1 MEPNVASSAMSLS
14 LLARNVYCVCFADRD
29 SLDILRGELAL
40 ARERYFTGG
49 CKTLRVGKREV
60 IRGFEGKLQG
70 KLSRRGFFWRK
81 SAHNVTGT
89 GNLLLEEAF
98 DQKGGYLL
106 VNRDFRNIIASRVF
120 FNKALAWL
128 KSEYYEPWD
137 THNARVIFKPVDS
150 DDLVER
156 FDWDAA
162 KKRYRSTM
170 LYPVPYLEGDAGQ
183 SLLNAQFGEPKLLVS
198 TGEGMFCYCPKEE
211 AQRRKEA
218 LADLR
223 RGTLVILP
231 AWEVKEGSLAAP
243 GEPEPEGPD
252 ITFSSLEEYA
262 HIQEPPVK
270 ELPAMEAPEEETIV
284 EVPVPGEKAT
294 PAVPEEPAPQE
305 EVEVTAPEKAIAESS
320 VPGEEAGPAVSE
332 EPAPQEEVEA
342 TAPEEAIVEAPV
354 PGEEATSAVSEEPAP
369 QEELE
374 APASEATAGER
385 PLPEAEAPSGEAPA
399 AQEERAQEPAPQ
411 AESAGPAEEPSP
423 WEPQD
428 TEDREILQAAREVA
442 GVQAQ
447 GLSPANGPSYRGE
460 LREGLPWGQGRTE
473 QPNGRTSYE
482 GEFRAGKREGFGAY
496 YYKNGSLCYAGSWK
510 EDKKDGLGVSFR
522 ESDHILHIA
531 KWKEGAPGE
540 FVSLFDKE
548 GNLRYGGRIEDGK
561 KQGAGVS
568 YNAADG
574 TVFVGKWQDGQPTGI
589 GSAFDR
595 EGNLAYYGAWKD
607 GKRHGHGTEFDSA
620 GAIVFDGE
628 WRDGKYYN
636 GILYQKKG
644 PGDAAPS
651 GEPSPA
657 GELPNWDL

>member
-137 THNARVIFKPVDS
+137 TQNARVIFKPVDS

-262 HIQEPPVK
+262 YIHEPPVK
-270 ELPAMEAPEEETIV
+270 DLPAMEAPEEETIV
-284 EVPVPGEKAT
+284 EAPVPWEETA

-305 EVEVTAPEKAIAESS
+305 KM
-320 VPGEEAGPAVSE
+320 
-332 EPAPQEEVEA
+332 EA

-354 PGEEATSAVSEEPAP
+354 PGEKAAPAVLDEPAP
-369 QEELE
+369 QEEM
-374 APASEATAGER
+374 EATAPEEAAGER
-385 PLPEAEAPSGEAPA
+385 PLPEEAPA

-411 AESAGPAEEPSP
+411 AGPAEEPSP

-428 TEDREILQAAREVA
+428 AEDREILQAAREAA
-442 GVQAQ
+442 GVQTQ

-644 PGDAAPS
+644 PEDAAPS

>member
-211 AQRRKEA
+211 AQRRKQA

-270 ELPAMEAPEEETIV
+270 DLPAVA
-284 EVPVPGEKAT
+284 A
-294 PAVPEEPAPQE
+294 
-305 EVEVTAPEKAIAESS
+305 
-320 VPGEEAGPAVSE
+320 PGEEAIPE

-342 TAPEEAIVEAPV
+342 TVPEEAIVEAPV

-369 QEELE
+369 QEEM
-374 APASEATAGER
+374 EATAPEEAAGER
-385 PLPEAEAPSGEAPA
+385 PLPEEAAPSGEAPA

-411 AESAGPAEEPSP
+411 AGPAEEPSP

-428 TEDREILQAAREVA
+428 AEDREILQAAREAA
-442 GVQAQ
+442 GVQTQ

-561 KQGAGVS
+561 KQGVGVS

-644 PGDAAPS
+644 PEDAAPS

>member
-270 ELPAMEAPEEETIV
+270 ELPAMEAPGEEAI
-284 EVPVPGEKAT
+284 
-294 PAVPEEPAPQE
+294 PEEPAPQE
-305 EVEVTAPEKAIAESS
+305 KVEAPAPEEAVVEAP
-320 VPGEEAGPAVSE
+320 VPGEEAAPAVSE
-332 EPAPQEEVEA
+332 EPAPQEEMEA
-342 TAPEEAIVEAPV
+342 TAPEEA
-354 PGEEATSAVSEEPAP
+354 
-369 QEELE
+369 
-374 APASEATAGER
+374 AGER
-385 PLPEAEAPSGEAPA
+385 PLPEEAAPSGEAPA

-428 TEDREILQAAREVA
+428 AEDREILQAAREAA
-442 GVQAQ
+442 GIQTQ
-447 GLSPANGPSYRGE
+447 GLSPTNGPSYRGE

-644 PGDAAPS
+644 PEDAAPS

>member
-106 VNRDFRNIIASRVF
+106 VNRDFRNIIASRMF

-223 RGTLVILP
+223 QGTLVILP

-270 ELPAMEAPEEETIV
+270 DLPAMEAPGEEAI
-284 EVPVPGEKAT
+284 
-294 PAVPEEPAPQE
+294 PEEPALQE
-305 EVEVTAPEKAIAESS
+305 EMEAPAPEEAVVEAP
-320 VPGEEAGPAVSE
+320 VPGEEAAPAVSE
-332 EPAPQEEVEA
+332 EPAPQEKMEA
-342 TAPEEAIVEAPV
+342 TAPEEA
-354 PGEEATSAVSEEPAP
+354 
-369 QEELE
+369 
-374 APASEATAGER
+374 AGER
-385 PLPEAEAPSGEAPA
+385 PLPEEAAPSGEAPA

-428 TEDREILQAAREVA
+428 AEDREILQAAREVA
-442 GVQAQ
+442 GVQTQ

-531 KWKEGAPGE
+531 KWKEGTPGE

-644 PGDAAPS
+644 PEDAAPS

>member
-270 ELPAMEAPEEETIV
+270 ELPAMEAPEEEAVSEEPTLQ
-284 EVPVPGEKAT
+284 EEMEAT
-294 PAVPEEPAPQE
+294 VPEE
-305 EVEVTAPEKAIAESS
+305 AIAESS

-332 EPAPQEEVEA
+332 EPAPQEE
-342 TAPEEAIVEAPV
+342 
-354 PGEEATSAVSEEPAP
+354 
-369 QEELE
+369 LE
-374 APASEATAGER
+374 TPASEATAGER
-385 PLPEAEAPSGEAPA
+385 PLPEEAAPSGEAPA

-411 AESAGPAEEPSP
+411 AGPAEEPSP

-428 TEDREILQAAREVA
+428 AEDREILQAAREAA
-442 GVQAQ
+442 GVQTQ

-574 TVFVGKWQDGQPTGI
+574 TVFVGKWQDGKPTGI

-644 PGDAAPS
+644 PEDAAPS

>member
-270 ELPAMEAPEEETIV
+270 ELPAMEAPEEE
-284 EVPVPGEKAT
+284 
-294 PAVPEEPAPQE
+294 
-305 EVEVTAPEKAIAESS
+305 
-320 VPGEEAGPAVSE
+320 
-332 EPAPQEEVEA
+332 
-342 TAPEEAIVEAPV
+342 AIVEAPV

-369 QEELE
+369 QEKM
-374 APASEATAGER
+374 EATAPEEAAGER

-399 AQEERAQEPAPQ
+399 AQEERVQEPAPQ

-428 TEDREILQAAREVA
+428 AEDREILQAAREAA

-644 PGDAAPS
+644 PEDAAPS

>member
-270 ELPAMEAPEEETIV
+270 ELPAMEAPGEEAI
-284 EVPVPGEKAT
+284 
-294 PAVPEEPAPQE
+294 PEEPALQE
-305 EVEVTAPEKAIAESS
+305 EMEAP
-320 VPGEEAGPAVSE
+320 
-332 EPAPQEEVEA
+332 
-342 TAPEEAIVEAPV
+342 APEEAIVEAPV

-369 QEELE
+369 QQEAERPAPEETLME
-374 APASEATAGER
+374 APVPGEEAGPAVSEEPAPQEEMEATAPEEAAGER
-385 PLPEAEAPSGEAPA
+385 PLPEEAAPTEEAPA

-428 TEDREILQAAREVA
+428 AEDREILQAAREAA
-442 GVQAQ
+442 GVRTQ

-636 GILYQKKG
+636 GILYQKKC
-644 PGDAAPS
+644 PEDAAPS

>member
-183 SLLNAQFGEPKLLVS
+183 SLLNAQFGEPKLWVS

-284 EVPVPGEKAT
+284 KAPVPGEETA

-305 EVEVTAPEKAIAESS
+305 EVE
-320 VPGEEAGPAVSE
+320 
-332 EPAPQEEVEA
+332 A
-342 TAPEEAIVEAPV
+342 TVPEEA
-354 PGEEATSAVSEEPAP
+354 
-369 QEELE
+369 
-374 APASEATAGER
+374 AGER
-385 PLPEAEAPSGEAPA
+385 PLPEEAAPTEEAPA

-411 AESAGPAEEPSP
+411 AGPAEEPSP

-428 TEDREILQAAREVA
+428 AEDREILQAAREAA
-442 GVQAQ
+442 GVQTQ

-644 PGDAAPS
+644 PEDAAPS

>member
-223 RGTLVILP
+223 QGTLVILP

-270 ELPAMEAPEEETIV
+270 ELPAVAT
-284 EVPVPGEKAT
+284 PGEEAI
-294 PAVPEEPAPQE
+294 PEEPAPQE
-305 EVEVTAPEKAIAESS
+305 EMEATAPEEAIAESS
-320 VPGEEAGPAVSE
+320 VPGEKAAPAVLD
-332 EPAPQEEVEA
+332 EPASQAEVEA
-342 TAPEEAIVEAPV
+342 TAPEEA
-354 PGEEATSAVSEEPAP
+354 
-369 QEELE
+369 
-374 APASEATAGER
+374 AGER

-399 AQEERAQEPAPQ
+399 AQEERAQEPTPQ

-428 TEDREILQAAREVA
+428 AEDREILQAAREAA
-442 GVQAQ
+442 GVQTQ

-644 PGDAAPS
+644 PEDAAPS

>member
-270 ELPAMEAPEEETIV
+270 ELPAMEAPGEEAI
-284 EVPVPGEKAT
+284 
-294 PAVPEEPAPQE
+294 PEEPAPQE
-305 EVEVTAPEKAIAESS
+305 EVEVTAPEKAIVEAP
-320 VPGEEAGPAVSE
+320 VPGEEAAPAVSE
-332 EPAPQEEVEA
+332 EPAPQEKMEA
-342 TAPEEAIVEAPV
+342 TAPEEA
-354 PGEEATSAVSEEPAP
+354 
-369 QEELE
+369 
-374 APASEATAGER
+374 AGER

-428 TEDREILQAAREVA
+428 AEDREILQAAREAA
-442 GVQAQ
+442 GVQTQ

-644 PGDAAPS
+644 PEDAAPS

>member
-284 EVPVPGEKAT
+284 EAPVPGEETA

-305 EVEVTAPEKAIAESS
+305 EM
-320 VPGEEAGPAVSE
+320 
-332 EPAPQEEVEA
+332 EA
-342 TAPEEAIVEAPV
+342 TAPEEA
-354 PGEEATSAVSEEPAP
+354 
-369 QEELE
+369 
-374 APASEATAGER
+374 AGER
-385 PLPEAEAPSGEAPA
+385 PLPEEAAPSGEAPA

-428 TEDREILQAAREVA
+428 AEDREILQAAREAA

-644 PGDAAPS
+644 PEDAAPS

>member
-81 SAHNVTGT
+81 SVHNVTGT

-137 THNARVIFKPVDS
+137 TQNARVIFKPVDS

-223 RGTLVILP
+223 QGTLVILP

-270 ELPAMEAPEEETIV
+270 ELPAVEAPEEETIV
-284 EVPVPGEKAT
+284 KAPVPGEETA
-294 PAVPEEPAPQE
+294 PAVP
-305 EVEVTAPEKAIAESS
+305 
-320 VPGEEAGPAVSE
+320 E

-342 TAPEEAIVEAPV
+342 TAPEEAIAESSV
-354 PGEEATSAVSEEPAP
+354 PGEKAAPAVPEEPAP
-369 QEELE
+369 QEEV
-374 APASEATAGER
+374 EATAPEEAAGER
-385 PLPEAEAPSGEAPA
+385 PLPEEAAPSGEAPA

-428 TEDREILQAAREVA
+428 AEDREILQAAREAA
-442 GVQAQ
+442 GVRTQ

-568 YNAADG
+568 YNATDG

-644 PGDAAPS
+644 PEDAAPS

>member
-137 THNARVIFKPVDS
+137 TQNARVIFKPVDS

-211 AQRRKEA
+211 AQRRKQA
-218 LADLR
+218 LVDLR
-223 RGTLVILP
+223 QGTLVILP

-270 ELPAMEAPEEETIV
+270 ELPAVAA
-284 EVPVPGEKAT
+284 PGEEAI
-294 PAVPEEPAPQE
+294 PEEPALQE
-305 EVEVTAPEKAIAESS
+305 EMEATVPEEAIAESS
-320 VPGEEAGPAVSE
+320 VPGEEAAPAVPE
-332 EPAPQEEVEA
+332 EPAL
-342 TAPEEAIVEAPV
+342 
-354 PGEEATSAVSEEPAP
+354 

-374 APASEATAGER
+374 TPASEATAGER
-385 PLPEAEAPSGEAPA
+385 PLPEEAAPSGEAPS

-428 TEDREILQAAREVA
+428 AEDREILQAAREAA

-644 PGDAAPS
+644 PEDAAPS

>member
-270 ELPAMEAPEEETIV
+270 DLPAVAAPEEETIV
-284 EVPVPGEKAT
+284 KA
-294 PAVPEEPAPQE
+294 
-305 EVEVTAPEKAIAESS
+305 S
-320 VPGEEAGPAVSE
+320 VPGEEA
-332 EPAPQEEVEA
+332 AP
-342 TAPEEAIVEAPV
+342 
-354 PGEEATSAVSEEPAP
+354 AVSEEPAP

-374 APASEATAGER
+374 TPASEATAGER
-385 PLPEAEAPSGEAPA
+385 PLPEEAAPSGEAPA

-411 AESAGPAEEPSP
+411 AGPAEEPSP

-428 TEDREILQAAREVA
+428 AEDREILQAAREVA
-442 GVQAQ
+442 GVQTQ

-644 PGDAAPS
+644 PEDAAPS

>member
-223 RGTLVILP
+223 QGTLVILP

-270 ELPAMEAPEEETIV
+270 DLPAVA
-284 EVPVPGEKAT
+284 A
-294 PAVPEEPAPQE
+294 
-305 EVEVTAPEKAIAESS
+305 
-320 VPGEEAGPAVSE
+320 PGEEAIPE

-354 PGEEATSAVSEEPAP
+354 PGEEATSAVPEEPAP
-369 QEELE
+369 QEKM
-374 APASEATAGER
+374 EATAPEEAAGER
-385 PLPEAEAPSGEAPA
+385 PLPEAEAPSGEAPS

-428 TEDREILQAAREVA
+428 AEDREILQAARESA
-442 GVQAQ
+442 GVRTQ

-460 LREGLPWGQGRTE
+460 LREGLPWGKGRTE

-644 PGDAAPS
+644 PEDAAPS
-651 GEPSPA
+651 REPSPA

>member
-137 THNARVIFKPVDS
+137 TQNARVIFKPVDS

-211 AQRRKEA
+211 AQRRKQA

-270 ELPAMEAPEEETIV
+270 ELPAVAAPGEEAVPEEPAPQEEV
-284 EVPVPGEKAT
+284 EATVPEEAIAESSVPGEEAT

-305 EVEVTAPEKAIAESS
+305 KM
-320 VPGEEAGPAVSE
+320 
-332 EPAPQEEVEA
+332 EA
-342 TAPEEAIVEAPV
+342 TAPEEA
-354 PGEEATSAVSEEPAP
+354 
-369 QEELE
+369 
-374 APASEATAGER
+374 AGER
-385 PLPEAEAPSGEAPA
+385 PLPEEAAPSGEAPA

-428 TEDREILQAAREVA
+428 AEDREILQAAREAA
-442 GVQAQ
+442 GVQTQ
-447 GLSPANGPSYRGE
+447 GLSPTNGPSYRGE

-510 EDKKDGLGVSFR
+510 EDKKDGLGASFR

-644 PGDAAPS
+644 PEDAAPS

>member
-137 THNARVIFKPVDS
+137 TQNARVIFKPVDS

-211 AQRRKEA
+211 AQRRKQA

-223 RGTLVILP
+223 QGTLVILP

-284 EVPVPGEKAT
+284 EAPVPGEETA

-305 EVEVTAPEKAIAESS
+305 EVE
-320 VPGEEAGPAVSE
+320 
-332 EPAPQEEVEA
+332 A
-342 TAPEEAIVEAPV
+342 TVPEEA
-354 PGEEATSAVSEEPAP
+354 
-369 QEELE
+369 
-374 APASEATAGER
+374 AGER
-385 PLPEAEAPSGEAPA
+385 PLPEEAAPSGEAPA

-428 TEDREILQAAREVA
+428 AEDREILQAAREAA
-442 GVQAQ
+442 GVQTQ

-644 PGDAAPS
+644 PEDAAPS

>member
-270 ELPAMEAPEEETIV
+270 ELPAVAA
-284 EVPVPGEKAT
+284 PGEEAI
-294 PAVPEEPAPQE
+294 PEEPAPQE
-305 EVEVTAPEKAIAESS
+305 EVEVTAPEK
-320 VPGEEAGPAVSE
+320 
-332 EPAPQEEVEA
+332 
-342 TAPEEAIVEAPV
+342 AIVEAPV

-369 QEELE
+369 QEKM
-374 APASEATAGER
+374 EATAPEEAAGER

-428 TEDREILQAAREVA
+428 AEDREILQAAREAA
-442 GVQAQ
+442 GVQTQ

-644 PGDAAPS
+644 PEDAAPS

>member
-137 THNARVIFKPVDS
+137 TQNARVIFKPVDA

-231 AWEVKEGSLAAP
+231 AWEVKEGSLTTP

-270 ELPAMEAPEEETIV
+270 ELPAVAAPGEETIV
-284 EVPVPGEKAT
+284 KAPVPGEETA

-305 EVEVTAPEKAIAESS
+305 EVE
-320 VPGEEAGPAVSE
+320 
-332 EPAPQEEVEA
+332 A
-342 TAPEEAIVEAPV
+342 TVPEEA
-354 PGEEATSAVSEEPAP
+354 
-369 QEELE
+369 
-374 APASEATAGER
+374 AGER
-385 PLPEAEAPSGEAPA
+385 PLPEEAAPSGEAPA

-428 TEDREILQAAREVA
+428 AEDREILQAAREVA
-442 GVQAQ
+442 GVQTQ

-636 GILYQKKG
+636 GILYQKKC
-644 PGDAAPS
+644 PEDAAPS

>member
-223 RGTLVILP
+223 QGTLVILP

-270 ELPAMEAPEEETIV
+270 DLPAMEAPGEEAIPEEPALQEEMEAPAPEEAVV
-284 EVPVPGEKAT
+284 EAPVPGEKA
-294 PAVPEEPAPQE
+294 A
-305 EVEVTAPEKAIAESS
+305 
-320 VPGEEAGPAVSE
+320 PAVSE
-332 EPAPQEEVEA
+332 EPAPQEKMEA
-342 TAPEEAIVEAPV
+342 TAPEEA
-354 PGEEATSAVSEEPAP
+354 
-369 QEELE
+369 
-374 APASEATAGER
+374 AGER
-385 PLPEAEAPSGEAPA
+385 SLPEEAAPSGEAPA

-411 AESAGPAEEPSP
+411 AGPAEEPSP

-428 TEDREILQAAREVA
+428 AEDREILQAAREAA
-442 GVQAQ
+442 GIQTQ

-473 QPNGRTSYE
+473 QPNGHTSYE

-644 PGDAAPS
+644 PEDAAPS

>member
-270 ELPAMEAPEEETIV
+270 DQ
-284 EVPVPGEKAT
+284 
-294 PAVPEEPAPQE
+294 PAVA
-305 EVEVTAPEKAIAESS
+305 A
-320 VPGEEAGPAVSE
+320 PGEEAIPE

-342 TAPEEAIVEAPV
+342 TAPEKAIVEAPV
-354 PGEEATSAVSEEPAP
+354 PGEEAAPAVSEEPAP
-369 QEELE
+369 QEKMEATAPEETLME
-374 APASEATAGER
+374 APVPGEETAPAVSEEPAPQEKMEATAPEEAAGER

-428 TEDREILQAAREVA
+428 AEDREILQAAREAA
-442 GVQAQ
+442 GVQTQ

-644 PGDAAPS
+644 PEDAAPS

>member
-137 THNARVIFKPVDS
+137 TQNARVIFKPVDS

-270 ELPAMEAPEEETIV
+270 DLPAVAAPEEETIV
-284 EVPVPGEKAT
+284 EAPVPGEETA

-305 EVEVTAPEKAIAESS
+305 EVEVTAPE
-320 VPGEEAGPAVSE
+320 EA
-332 EPAPQEEVEA
+332 
-342 TAPEEAIVEAPV
+342 
-354 PGEEATSAVSEEPAP
+354 
-369 QEELE
+369 
-374 APASEATAGER
+374 AGER
-385 PLPEAEAPSGEAPA
+385 PLPEEAAPSGEAPA

-428 TEDREILQAAREVA
+428 AEDREILQAAREAA
-442 GVQAQ
+442 GVQTQ

-548 GNLRYGGRIEDGK
+548 GNLRYGGRIEDDK

-644 PGDAAPS
+644 PEDAAPS

>member
-223 RGTLVILP
+223 QGTLVILP

-270 ELPAMEAPEEETIV
+270 ELPAMEAPGEEAIPAEPALQAAAEAPAPEEAVV
-284 EVPVPGEKAT
+284 EAPVPGEKA
-294 PAVPEEPAPQE
+294 A
-305 EVEVTAPEKAIAESS
+305 
-320 VPGEEAGPAVSE
+320 PAVSE
-332 EPAPQEEVEA
+332 EPAPQEKMEA
-342 TAPEEAIVEAPV
+342 TAPEEA
-354 PGEEATSAVSEEPAP
+354 
-369 QEELE
+369 
-374 APASEATAGER
+374 AGER
-385 PLPEAEAPSGEAPA
+385 PLPEEAAPSGEAPA

-411 AESAGPAEEPSP
+411 AGPAEEPSP

-428 TEDREILQAAREVA
+428 AEDREILQAAREAA
-442 GVQAQ
+442 GVQTQ

-644 PGDAAPS
+644 PEDAAPS

>member
-270 ELPAMEAPEEETIV
+270 ELPAVAAPGEEAIVEAPSPGEET
-284 EVPVPGEKAT
+284 A

-305 EVEVTAPEKAIAESS
+305 EVEATVPEEAIAESS
-320 VPGEEAGPAVSE
+320 
-332 EPAPQEEVEA
+332 
-342 TAPEEAIVEAPV
+342 V

-369 QEELE
+369 QEEM
-374 APASEATAGER
+374 EATAPEEAAGER
-385 PLPEAEAPSGEAPA
+385 PLPEEAAPSGEAPA

-411 AESAGPAEEPSP
+411 AGPAEEPSP

-428 TEDREILQAAREVA
+428 AEDREILQAAREAA
-442 GVQAQ
+442 GVQTQ

-644 PGDAAPS
+644 PEDAAPS

>member
-284 EVPVPGEKAT
+284 EAPVPGEETA

-305 EVEVTAPEKAIAESS
+305 EVEVTAPE
-320 VPGEEAGPAVSE
+320 EA
-332 EPAPQEEVEA
+332 
-342 TAPEEAIVEAPV
+342 
-354 PGEEATSAVSEEPAP
+354 
-369 QEELE
+369 
-374 APASEATAGER
+374 AGER
-385 PLPEAEAPSGEAPA
+385 PLPEEAAPSGEAPA

-428 TEDREILQAAREVA
+428 AEDREILQAAREAA
-442 GVQAQ
+442 GVQTQ

-644 PGDAAPS
+644 PEDAAPS

>member
-198 TGEGMFCYCPKEE
+198 TAEGMFCYCPKEE
-211 AQRRKEA
+211 AQRRKQA

-270 ELPAMEAPEEETIV
+270 DLPAVA
-284 EVPVPGEKAT
+284 A
-294 PAVPEEPAPQE
+294 
-305 EVEVTAPEKAIAESS
+305 
-320 VPGEEAGPAVSE
+320 PGEEAIPE

-342 TAPEEAIVEAPV
+342 TAPEEAVVEAPV
-354 PGEEATSAVSEEPAP
+354 PGEEAAPAVSEEPAP
-369 QEELE
+369 QEKM
-374 APASEATAGER
+374 EATAPEEAAGER
-385 PLPEAEAPSGEAPA
+385 PLPEEAAPSGEAPA

-428 TEDREILQAAREVA
+428 AEDREILQAAREAA
-442 GVQAQ
+442 GIQTQ
-447 GLSPANGPSYRGE
+447 GLSPTNGPSYRGE

-522 ESDHILHIA
+522 ESDHILHIT
-531 KWKEGAPGE
+531 KWKEGTPGE

-644 PGDAAPS
+644 PEDAAPS

>member
-211 AQRRKEA
+211 AQRRKQA

-270 ELPAMEAPEEETIV
+270 ELPAVAAPGEETIV
-284 EVPVPGEKAT
+284 E
-294 PAVPEEPAPQE
+294 AP
-305 EVEVTAPEKAIAESS
+305 
-320 VPGEEAGPAVSE
+320 VPGEEAAPAVSE
-332 EPAPQEEVEA
+332 EPAPQEEMEA
-342 TAPEEAIVEAPV
+342 TAPEEA
-354 PGEEATSAVSEEPAP
+354 
-369 QEELE
+369 
-374 APASEATAGER
+374 AGER
-385 PLPEAEAPSGEAPA
+385 PLPEEAAPSGEAPA

-428 TEDREILQAAREVA
+428 AEDREILQAAREAA
-442 GVQAQ
+442 GVQTQ

-644 PGDAAPS
+644 PEDAAPS

>member
-211 AQRRKEA
+211 AQRRKQA

-262 HIQEPPVK
+262 HIQDPPVK
-270 ELPAMEAPEEETIV
+270 DLPAVAAPGEETIV
-284 EVPVPGEKAT
+284 KAPVPGEETA

-305 EVEVTAPEKAIAESS
+305 EL
-320 VPGEEAGPAVSE
+320 
-332 EPAPQEEVEA
+332 EA
-342 TAPEEAIVEAPV
+342 TAPEEA
-354 PGEEATSAVSEEPAP
+354 
-369 QEELE
+369 
-374 APASEATAGER
+374 AGER
-385 PLPEAEAPSGEAPA
+385 PLPEEAAPSGEAPA

-411 AESAGPAEEPSP
+411 AEPAGPAEEASP

-428 TEDREILQAAREVA
+428 AEDREILQAAREAA
-442 GVQAQ
+442 GVQTQ

-644 PGDAAPS
+644 PEDAAPS

>member
-137 THNARVIFKPVDS
+137 TQNARVIFKPVDS

-211 AQRRKEA
+211 AQRRKQA
-218 LADLR
+218 LVDLR
-223 RGTLVILP
+223 QGTLVILP

-243 GEPEPEGPD
+243 GEPEGPD

-270 ELPAMEAPEEETIV
+270 DLPAMEAPEEETIV
-284 EVPVPGEKAT
+284 KAPVPGEEAA

-305 EVEVTAPEKAIAESS
+305 EVEATVPEEAIAESS
-320 VPGEEAGPAVSE
+320 VPGEETAPAVPE
-332 EPAPQEEVEA
+332 EPAPQEKMEA
-342 TAPEEAIVEAPV
+342 TAPEEA
-354 PGEEATSAVSEEPAP
+354 
-369 QEELE
+369 
-374 APASEATAGER
+374 AGER
-385 PLPEAEAPSGEAPA
+385 PLPEAEAPSGEAPS
-399 AQEERAQEPAPQ
+399 AQEERVQEPAPQ
-411 AESAGPAEEPSP
+411 AGPAEEPSP

-428 TEDREILQAAREVA
+428 AEDREILQAAREVA
-442 GVQAQ
+442 GVQTQ

-644 PGDAAPS
+644 PEDAAPS

>member
-270 ELPAMEAPEEETIV
+270 ELPAVAAPGEETIV
-284 EVPVPGEKAT
+284 E
-294 PAVPEEPAPQE
+294 AP
-305 EVEVTAPEKAIAESS
+305 
-320 VPGEEAGPAVSE
+320 VPGEEAAPAVPE

-342 TAPEEAIVEAPV
+342 TAPEEAIAESSV

-369 QEELE
+369 QEKM
-374 APASEATAGER
+374 EATAPEEAAGER
-385 PLPEAEAPSGEAPA
+385 PLPEAEAPSGEAPS
-399 AQEERAQEPAPQ
+399 AQEERVQEPAPQ
-411 AESAGPAEEPSP
+411 AEPAGSAEEPSP

-428 TEDREILQAAREVA
+428 AEDREILQAAREAA
-442 GVQAQ
+442 GVQTQ

-644 PGDAAPS
+644 PEDAAPS

>member
-305 EVEVTAPEKAIAESS
+305 EVEATVPEEAIAESS
-320 VPGEEAGPAVSE
+320 VPGEKAAPAVLD
-332 EPAPQEEVEA
+332 EPAPQEEMEA
-342 TAPEEAIVEAPV
+342 TAPEEA
-354 PGEEATSAVSEEPAP
+354 
-369 QEELE
+369 
-374 APASEATAGER
+374 AGER
-385 PLPEAEAPSGEAPA
+385 PLPEEAAPTEEAPA

-411 AESAGPAEEPSP
+411 AGPAEEPSP

-428 TEDREILQAAREVA
+428 AEDREILQAAREAA
-442 GVQAQ
+442 GVQTQ

-644 PGDAAPS
+644 PEDAAPS

>member
-223 RGTLVILP
+223 QGTLVILP

-270 ELPAMEAPEEETIV
+270 DLPAVA
-284 EVPVPGEKAT
+284 A
-294 PAVPEEPAPQE
+294 
-305 EVEVTAPEKAIAESS
+305 
-320 VPGEEAGPAVSE
+320 PGEEAIPE

-342 TAPEEAIVEAPV
+342 TAPEKAIVEAPV
-354 PGEEATSAVSEEPAP
+354 PGEEAAPAVSEEPAP
-369 QEELE
+369 QEKM
-374 APASEATAGER
+374 EATAPEEAAGER

-428 TEDREILQAAREVA
+428 AEDREILQAAREAA
-442 GVQAQ
+442 GVQTQ

-644 PGDAAPS
+644 PEDAAPS

>member
-137 THNARVIFKPVDS
+137 TQNARVIFKPVDS

-270 ELPAMEAPEEETIV
+270 ELPAMEAPGEEAI
-284 EVPVPGEKAT
+284 
-294 PAVPEEPAPQE
+294 PEEPALQE
-305 EVEVTAPEKAIAESS
+305 EM
-320 VPGEEAGPAVSE
+320 
-332 EPAPQEEVEA
+332 
-342 TAPEEAIVEAPV
+342 
-354 PGEEATSAVSEEPAP
+354 
-369 QEELE
+369 E
-374 APASEATAGER
+374 APAPEAAAGER
-385 PLPEAEAPSGEAPA
+385 PLPEAEAPCGEAPA

-428 TEDREILQAAREVA
+428 AEDREILQAAREAA
-442 GVQAQ
+442 GVQTQ

-644 PGDAAPS
+644 PEDAAPS

>member
-252 ITFSSLEEYA
+252 VTFSSLEEYA

-270 ELPAMEAPEEETIV
+270 ELPAVA
-284 EVPVPGEKAT
+284 A
-294 PAVPEEPAPQE
+294 
-305 EVEVTAPEKAIAESS
+305 
-320 VPGEEAGPAVSE
+320 PGEEAVSE
-332 EPAPQEEVEA
+332 EPALQEEVEA
-342 TAPEEAIVEAPV
+342 TVPEEA
-354 PGEEATSAVSEEPAP
+354 
-369 QEELE
+369 
-374 APASEATAGER
+374 AGER
-385 PLPEAEAPSGEAPA
+385 PLPEEAAPSGEAPS

-411 AESAGPAEEPSP
+411 AGPAEEPSP

-428 TEDREILQAAREVA
+428 AEDREILQAAREAA
-442 GVQAQ
+442 GVQTQ

-644 PGDAAPS
+644 PEDAAPS

>member
-137 THNARVIFKPVDS
+137 TQNARVIFKPVDS

-270 ELPAMEAPEEETIV
+270 ELPAMEAPGEE
-284 EVPVPGEKAT
+284 
-294 PAVPEEPAPQE
+294 AVPEEPAPQE
-305 EVEVTAPEKAIAESS
+305 EMEATAPEKAIVEVP
-320 VPGEEAGPAVSE
+320 VPGEEAAPAVPE
-332 EPAPQEEVEA
+332 EPALQEKMEA
-342 TAPEEAIVEAPV
+342 TAPEEA
-354 PGEEATSAVSEEPAP
+354 
-369 QEELE
+369 
-374 APASEATAGER
+374 AGER
-385 PLPEAEAPSGEAPA
+385 PLPEEAAPSGEAPS

-428 TEDREILQAAREVA
+428 AEDREILQAAREAA
-442 GVQAQ
+442 GVQTQ

-644 PGDAAPS
+644 PEDAAPS

>member
-284 EVPVPGEKAT
+284 KAPVPGEETA

-305 EVEVTAPEKAIAESS
+305 EMEATVPEEAIAESS
-320 VPGEEAGPAVSE
+320 VPGEEV
-332 EPAPQEEVEA
+332 AP
-342 TAPEEAIVEAPV
+342 
-354 PGEEATSAVSEEPAP
+354 AVSEEPAP

-374 APASEATAGER
+374 TPASEATAGER

-399 AQEERAQEPAPQ
+399 AQEER
-411 AESAGPAEEPSP
+411 
-423 WEPQD
+423 
-428 TEDREILQAAREVA
+428 
-442 GVQAQ
+442 
-447 GLSPANGPSYRGE
+447 
-460 LREGLPWGQGRTE
+460 
-473 QPNGRTSYE
+473 
-482 GEFRAGKREGFGAY
+482 
-496 YYKNGSLCYAGSWK
+496 WK
-510 EDKKDGLGVSFR
+510 
-522 ESDHILHIA
+522 
-531 KWKEGAPGE
+531 
-540 FVSLFDKE
+540 
-548 GNLRYGGRIEDGK
+548 
-561 KQGAGVS
+561 
-568 YNAADG
+568 
-574 TVFVGKWQDGQPTGI
+574 
-589 GSAFDR
+589 
-595 EGNLAYYGAWKD
+595 
-607 GKRHGHGTEFDSA
+607 
-620 GAIVFDGE
+620 
-628 WRDGKYYN
+628 
-636 GILYQKKG
+636 
-644 PGDAAPS
+644 
-651 GEPSPA
+651 
-657 GELPNWDL
+657 

>member
-137 THNARVIFKPVDS
+137 TQNARVIFKPVDS

-270 ELPAMEAPEEETIV
+270 ELPAMEAP
-284 EVPVPGEKAT
+284 
-294 PAVPEEPAPQE
+294 
-305 EVEVTAPEKAIAESS
+305 
-320 VPGEEAGPAVSE
+320 GEEAVSE
-332 EPAPQEEVEA
+332 EPAPQDQMEA
-342 TAPEEAIVEAPV
+342 TAPEETLMEAPV

-369 QEELE
+369 QEKM
-374 APASEATAGER
+374 EATAPEEAAGER

-411 AESAGPAEEPSP
+411 AEPAGSAEEPSP

-428 TEDREILQAAREVA
+428 AEDREILQAAREAA

-644 PGDAAPS
+644 PEDAAPS

>member
-270 ELPAMEAPEEETIV
+270 DLPAVAAPGEEAVSEEPTLQEEMEAT
-284 EVPVPGEKAT
+284 
-294 PAVPEEPAPQE
+294 VPEE
-305 EVEVTAPEKAIAESS
+305 AIAESS
-320 VPGEEAGPAVSE
+320 
-332 EPAPQEEVEA
+332 
-342 TAPEEAIVEAPV
+342 V

-369 QEELE
+369 QEKM
-374 APASEATAGER
+374 EATAPEEAAGER
-385 PLPEAEAPSGEAPA
+385 PLPEAEAPSGEAPS
-399 AQEERAQEPAPQ
+399 AQEERVQEPAPQ
-411 AESAGPAEEPSP
+411 AEPAGSAEEPSP

-428 TEDREILQAAREVA
+428 AEDREILQAAREAA
-442 GVQAQ
+442 GVQTQ

-644 PGDAAPS
+644 PEDAAPS

>member
-198 TGEGMFCYCPKEE
+198 TAEGMFCYCPKEE
-211 AQRRKEA
+211 AQRRKQA

-284 EVPVPGEKAT
+284 EAPVPGEETA

-305 EVEVTAPEKAIAESS
+305 EVE
-320 VPGEEAGPAVSE
+320 
-332 EPAPQEEVEA
+332 A
-342 TAPEEAIVEAPV
+342 TVPEEA
-354 PGEEATSAVSEEPAP
+354 
-369 QEELE
+369 
-374 APASEATAGER
+374 AGER
-385 PLPEAEAPSGEAPA
+385 PLPEEAAPSGEAPA

-428 TEDREILQAAREVA
+428 AEDREILQAAREAA
-442 GVQAQ
+442 GVQTQ

-644 PGDAAPS
+644 PEDAAPS

>member
-270 ELPAMEAPEEETIV
+270 ELPAVAA
-284 EVPVPGEKAT
+284 PGEEAI
-294 PAVPEEPAPQE
+294 PEEPAPQE
-305 EVEVTAPEKAIAESS
+305 EVEVTAPEK
-320 VPGEEAGPAVSE
+320 
-332 EPAPQEEVEA
+332 
-342 TAPEEAIVEAPV
+342 AIVEAPV
-354 PGEEATSAVSEEPAP
+354 PGEEATSAVSEEPAL
-369 QEELE
+369 QEEV
-374 APASEATAGER
+374 EATAPEEAAGER
-385 PLPEAEAPSGEAPA
+385 PLPEEAAPSGEAPA

-428 TEDREILQAAREVA
+428 AEDREILQAAREAA
-442 GVQAQ
+442 GVQTQ
-447 GLSPANGPSYRGE
+447 GLSPTNGPSYRGE

-644 PGDAAPS
+644 PEDAAPS